1 MAANVKTGL
10 YFGSFNPVHIGHLLV
25 ADALLE
31 LAGLD
36 EIWLVV
42 SPQNPF
48 KEAGDLAPGADRL
61 AMVELAVAGNARL
74 KPCYVEFSLPR
85 PSYTVQTLRKLQAD
99 YPERLFSLLLGGDS
113 LAQFTQWKDYGEI
126 LTRVELHAYNRPNAG
141 PVPEELAGNPRVH
154 RYDVPLL
161 EVSSTDIRARVG
173 SARSIRY
180 RVPEAVR
187 QYIFRHALYGHR
199 PVATP

>member
-1 MAANVKTGL
+1 MEADVKTGL

-36 EIWLVV
+36 EVWLVV

-48 KEAGDLAPGADRL
+48 KEADALAPEADRL
-61 AMVELAVAGNARL
+61 AMVQLALAGNPRL
-74 KPCYVEFSLPR
+74 KPCDIEFSLPR
-85 PSYTVQTLRKLQAD
+85 PSYTVQTLRKLQTD

-113 LAQFTQWKDYGEI
+113 LAQFTQWKDYREI
-126 LTRVELHAYNRPNAG
+126 LQSVKLHVYRRPDAG
-141 PVPEELAGNPRVH
+141 PVPQELAADPRIH
-154 RYDVPLL
+154 HYDVPLL
-161 EVSSTDIRARVG
+161 EVSSTDIRARIG

-187 QYIFRHALYGHR
+187 EYIFRHALYGHR
-199 PVATP
+199 PAAAT